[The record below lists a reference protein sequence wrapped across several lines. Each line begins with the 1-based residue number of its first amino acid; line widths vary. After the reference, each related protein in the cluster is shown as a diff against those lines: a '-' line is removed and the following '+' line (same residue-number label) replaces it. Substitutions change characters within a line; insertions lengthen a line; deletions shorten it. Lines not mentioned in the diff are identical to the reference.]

1 MSQRILVPL
10 DGSPLAERALD
21 EALTLA
27 QLPDSKVVLL
37 RVIPWIDEVISD
49 GETFSI
55 DQQWEN
61 RAGCARDYL
70 KSICKRPG
78 WQDVNHEVAV
88 EQGDPASVIL
98 EFAER
103 SAIDRIIL
111 CSHGRTGVSRW
122 VHGSVARKILEAA
135 DRTVVLVR
143 AEVPRAHG

>member
-1 MSQRILVPL
+1 MSHRMLVPL

-37 RVIPWIDEVISD
+37 RVIPSIDEVISD
-49 GETFSI
+49 GETFTI

-61 RAGCARDYL
+61 RAGRARDYL
-70 KSICKRPG
+70 RGICQRPA
-78 WQDVNHEVAV
+78 WRKVAHEVAV
-88 EQGDPASVIL
+88 EQGDPANVIL
-98 EFAER
+98 EFAQR
-103 SAIDRIIL
+103 NAIDRIIL
-111 CSHGRTGVSRW
+111 CTHGRTGVSRW

-143 AEVPRAHG
+143 AGLPRAHG

>member
-37 RVIPWIDEVISD
+37 RVIASIDEVISD

-61 RAGCARDYL
+61 RAGFARDYL
-70 KSICKRPG
+70 SGICQRPA
-78 WQDVNHEVAV
+78 WQKVKHEVAV
-88 EQGDPASVIL
+88 EQGDPANVIL
-98 EFAER
+98 EFAQR
-103 SAIDRIIL
+103 NAIDRIIL
-111 CSHGRTGVSRW
+111 CTHGRAGVSRW

-143 AEVPRAHG
+143 AGLPKGA